1 MAKKKFKDTV
11 VGRIVTGAAGIVS
24 PGLGRVL
31 SGVNTVEE
39 AFGAINDSNLEP
51 QQKVELQK
59 EIFRAQAIEEQEL
72 TKRLEIDSKYA
83 NTRMIRPNLALWYT
97 FLYAVTLIA
106 DSFEMIP
113 FNLSDAALTSLG
125 AINGTIIAFFFGGRT
140 LEKVK
145 GV

>member
-11 VGRIVTGAAGIVS
+11 VGRVLVGAAGILS
-24 PGLGRVL
+24 PGLGKVL
-31 SGVNTVEE
+31 SGVDTVEE
-39 AFGAINDSNLEP
+39 AFGAINQSSLNPD
-51 QQKVELQK
+51 QKVELQK

-72 TKRLEIDSKYA
+72 TKRLESDNKYEK
-83 NTRMIRPNLALWYT
+83 TRMIRPNLALWYT
-97 FLYAVTLIA
+97 FLYAITLIA
-106 DSFEMIP
+106 DSIPNIP
-113 FNLSDAALTSLG
+113 FNLSTAALTSLG

>member
-1 MAKKKFKDTV
+1 MGKKKFKDTV
-11 VGRIVTGAAGIVS
+11 VGRILTGAAGVLS
-24 PGLGRVL
+24 PGLGKVI
-31 SGVNTVEE
+31 SGVSSVEE
-39 AFGAINDSNLEP
+39 AFGAINQSSLSPE
-51 QQKVELQK
+51 QKVALQT

-72 TKRLEIDSKYA
+72 TKRLEIDSKYEK
-83 NTRMIRPNLALWYT
+83 TRMIRPNLALWYT

-106 DSFEMIP
+106 DSVPDIP
-113 FNLSDAALTSLG
+113 FHLSTAALTSLG